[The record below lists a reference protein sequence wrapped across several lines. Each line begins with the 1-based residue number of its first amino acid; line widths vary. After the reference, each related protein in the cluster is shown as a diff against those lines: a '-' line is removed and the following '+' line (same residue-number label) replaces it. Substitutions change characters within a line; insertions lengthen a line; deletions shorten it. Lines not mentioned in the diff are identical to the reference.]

1 MKTLRIFKQ
10 AISDVFTLKYKFL
23 TLILGTIVPFFAAH
37 IFAYSVSKVR
47 VELMKKEPSYF
58 ISLFA
63 GLWAYLI
70 LYGMSIIISLKFIKE
85 LLPSVP
91 NFFLLLPFLAIILLA
106 HFAISQ
112 LYYSFYKENA

>member
-1 MKTLRIFKQ
+1 MKALRIFKQ
-10 AISDVFTLKYKFL
+10 TISDVFTLKYKFL
-23 TLILGTIVPFFAAH
+23 TLFLGTVFPFFAAH
-37 IFAYSVSKVR
+37 IFAYSFSNVR
-47 VELMKKEPSYF
+47 VNLMKKESSYF
-58 ISLFA
+58 ISLLA

-70 LYGMSIIISLKFIKE
+70 IYGLSIIISLKFIKE

-91 NFFLLLPFLAIILLA
+91 NFFLLLPFLIIILLS